1 MFWYPL
7 RGRMLFFPSLP
18 LTCVLWVSL
27 HSTHHANTFTPFLW
41 GSPLTTSQLCHAEA
55 APTRQIIY
63 QKDMG
68 ISLRSA
74 ACLHCCVWATVERGP
89 VPVLSLFSVAVPW
102 EGTGGSTVGGVARMW
117 GSLPAPAVPLYS
129 IHLKWVP
136 QDLSFSRQSS
146 TGSSPEGSL
155 SFLKQRQM
163 GFVIIW
169 STS

>member
-1 MFWYPL
+1 M
-7 RGRMLFFPSLP
+7 
-18 LTCVLWVSL
+18 
-27 HSTHHANTFTPFLW
+27 
-41 GSPLTTSQLCHAEA
+41 
-55 APTRQIIY
+55 
-63 QKDMG
+63 
-68 ISLRSA
+68 
-74 ACLHCCVWATVERGP
+74 ERGP
-89 VPVLSLFSVAVPW
+89 VPALSLFSVAVPW
-102 EGTGGSTVGGVARMW
+102 EGTGGSTVGDVARVW
-117 GSLPAPAVPLYS
+117 GSLPAPAVLLYS